1 MSRDRLCCAYV
12 CACVRDRAC
21 LCSCASLG
29 GAVCGEEEDRDVQA
43 EDHGVQVVEVH
54 DVLEEEVRDVLE
66 VVVHDVLEEEVH
78 DVLEEEVRDVLEV
91 VVHDVLEEV
100 AYDDQAGEAHDAFDV
115 LYHPPLHRV
124 CHASHLSS
132 LMEVLCTLVGLCATL
147 LYLLNVYQVHR
158 KCQSIARSHLRAT
171 NRQLHLELERS
182 HGRLL

>member
-21 LCSCASLG
+21 RCSCASLG

-43 EDHGVQVVEVH
+43 EDHGVQVV
-54 DVLEEEVRDVLE
+54 
-66 VVVHDVLEEEVH
+66 EVH

-132 LMEVLCTLVGLCATL
+132 LMEVLCTLAGLCATL
-147 LYLLNVYQVHR
+147 LYLPNVFQVYR
-158 KCQSIARSHLRAT
+158 KCQSIARSHLHAT